1 MTVRN
6 RANDSI
12 ESTITK
18 EQLGQAMSQLDLSS
32 VSPENRQS
40 AVMDHLMAVMA
51 ETVTDR
57 DKSQEIKASRILR
70 HGR

>member
-6 RANDSI
+6 LTNERIDA
-12 ESTITK
+12 TITK
-18 EQLGQAMSQLDLSS
+18 EQLGQAMAQIDIKSIP
-32 VSPENRQS
+32 PEKRQS

-51 ETVTDR
+51 DSITDR
-57 DKSQEIKASRILR
+57 SKSQEIKASRILR

>member
-6 RANDSI
+6 LANERIDA
-12 ESTITK
+12 TITK
-18 EQLGQAMSQLDLSS
+18 EQLGQAMSQLNLKSIP
-32 VSPENRQS
+32 PEKRQA

-51 ETVTDR
+51 ESITDR

-70 HGR
+70 YGR